1 MLLSVTGYSVGP
13 ERRHIFWPIDEAWQ
27 IHVASTLGRLKPTSC
42 LYAHVIDGFEM
53 PNQNPRQ
60 TIDNTGRG
68 ACLAKTISMAI
79 YGHERRHQYLRNA
92 VVDFILKTPLPSEIT
107 PRDQAFY
114 KRMANMRISTTW
126 MTSDE
131 IEGKQ
136 FSVNKYKGGTAFL
149 VFHKIISLHQGFA
162 YLLDTPIFVCVYM
175 RRTNGG
181 NSFHWERTPHP
192 LAPRQVTNKRGIYI
206 ISGGGHFKL
215 VVHP

>member
-1 MLLSVTGYSVGP
+1 MN
-13 ERRHIFWPIDEAWQ
+13 
-27 IHVASTLGRLKPTSC
+27 VASTLGRSKPTTC
-42 LYAHVIDGFEM
+42 LYAHVGDSFEM
-53 PNQNPRQ
+53 PNRNPSQ

-79 YGHERRHQYLRNA
+79 YGHELRHQQLRNA
-92 VVDFILKTPLPSEIT
+92 VVDFILKTPLPSEIA
-107 PRDQAFY
+107 PRDEAFY
-114 KRMANMRISTTW
+114 KRMANMRKSTTW

-136 FSVNKYKGGTAFL
+136 ILTIILSVIRYTGNASAFL
-149 VFHKIISLHQGFA
+149 ILQNILSLDQGFA

-175 RRTNGG
+175 RRLDGT

-192 LAPRQVTNKRGIYI
+192 QAARQVTNSRGVYI